1 MILNTNFIDKVIKVT
16 FIFINNN
23 RNYILSPQNLL
34 SWGWISITPVLYK
47 IRVRISIKLI
57 K

>member
-23 RNYILSPQNLL
+23 RNYILSSQNLL